1 MKTRES
7 SKAAAQRQSGFEEHL
22 RNLHGKSNVTANSNQ
37 DATPAAGSS
46 LANSSQ
52 HTVNQ
57 LLSRVGERQEA
68 VRKRKASVAPKQKGS
83 RQIHRNTTEDCK
95 NDLFQQHPFCSK
107 GSVAGADI
115 PTEAVA
121 QVAATQELEQHQQP
135 TGSITPEIEI
145 KGAEH
150 PLEEDEF
157 DWEDGDNGMREGI
170 VDENKSSASKGW
182 NGEVIF
188 DSESTPAND
197 PEKQC
202 SKSSVRRATAN
213 DKIFS
218 AQVHKAHLLCLLA
231 RGRLISSSC
240 DDQLL
245 QGSLISVLPSR
256 LLAPIDT
263 EKVLLT
269 QLEHLVSWFRSNF
282 RLLTPG
288 EGSSR
293 VEGISVDCLE
303 KRLSQ
308 VLQDQAGSAE
318 ELSALSVAL
327 FRGLGFTTRYVMVL
341 DVSSLKPDAESLE
354 ASVDYEPN
362 LSFQDINI
370 GVGSQ
375 IDLETKKVATLS
387 QILAHWRPHN
397 SSNVTRLDGV
407 RTMLFANA
415 GTGSNVNRRGQRQI
429 HEKGRGSSR
438 DGGASLGSNDAVA
451 GEPSEQTP
459 SKRRGDAEFELELA
473 RALAAT
479 AAAAAAVEGGNE
491 PIEVSENGT
500 RKDISARSLEQEPRS
515 KSVLTEGRGGG
526 NAAIWSRKMGPLL
539 HWAEVYCG
547 EGDTGRWV
555 HVDAARGVVDGAEKV
570 EGAAAACHL
579 PLRYVVA
586 FAGSGAKD
594 ITRRYVTHWSTIA
607 PLRVDAAWWDAT
619 LRPLKH
625 LEAAATAGPSTPQ
638 VAEGLGVEGLKGSM
652 DGTCLDFPRGKG
664 LSDHRSSLE
673 DMEMDTKTYMEPLPT
688 NQQAYKTHHLYV
700 LERWLNKYETLHP
713 KGPVLGF
720 CAGLPVY
727 PRTCVQ
733 TLHTPDRWLREGR
746 KVKQGETPV
755 KIVKSRATPKE
766 GTTEVE
772 LDLDEGSTPRSMTA
786 LFGRWQTEAWQP
798 ARAVG
803 GIVPRNER
811 GQVDVWSEKCI
822 PPGTV
827 HLRFPRLVP
836 VAQRLKI
843 DFAPAMVGF
852 EIRRGKSVP
861 VYEGIVVCEEF
872 KEKLMEA
879 YLQAEMQRDA
889 ELLRKRVDQAMAR
902 WRQLLHSVATRQRL
916 RATYEAAPIETA
928 FQKPHEHS
936 REKIEKDMQISAG
949 PSYRNGRELVEGSA
963 VQNCEEAVNTG
974 RLGSNSKEAVDLQ
987 KSATD
992 PQHVHEFP
1000 EENQSYDE
1008 DRGMRTKWCICGFS
1022 IEVEEM

>member
-1 MKTRES
+1 MACHSPIIAEERGFGDILLVTKQAGAS
-7 SKAAAQRQSGFEEHL
+7 SDCKHWARQ
-22 RNLHGKSNVTANSNQ
+22 
-37 DATPAAGSS
+37 
-46 LANSSQ
+46 
-52 HTVNQ
+52 
-57 LLSRVGERQEA
+57 
-68 VRKRKASVAPKQKGS
+68 
-83 RQIHRNTTEDCK
+83 RQIHQNTTEDCK
-95 NDLFQQHPFCSK
+95 DDLFQQHPFCGK

-145 KGAEH
+145 KGAKH
-150 PLEEDEF
+150 LLEEDEF

-197 PEKQC
+197 PEKQR

-218 AQVHKAHLLCLLA
+218 AQVHMAHLLCLLA

-269 QLEHLVSWFRSNF
+269 RLEHLVSWFRSNF

-397 SSNVTRLDGV
+397 PSNATRLDGV
-407 RTMLFANA
+407 RTMLFADA
-415 GTGSNVNRRGQRQI
+415 GTGSNVNRRGQGQI
-429 HEKGRGSSR
+429 HEKGRGLSR

-500 RKDISARSLEQEPRS
+500 RKDISVRSLEQEPRS

-539 HWAEVYCG
+539 HWAEIYCG

-625 LEAAATAGPSTPQ
+625 LEAAATAGPSTAQ
-638 VAEGLGVEGLKGSM
+638 VAEGLGMEGLKGST

-755 KIVKSRATPKE
+755 K
-766 GTTEVE
+766 
-772 LDLDEGSTPRSMTA
+772 
-786 LFGRWQTEAWQP
+786 
-798 ARAVG
+798 
-803 GIVPRNER
+803 NER

-936 REKIEKDMQISAG
+936 REKMEKDMQISAG
-949 PSYRNGRELVEGSA
+949 PSYRNRRELVEGSA

-974 RLGSNSKEAVDLQ
+974 KLGSNSKQAVDLQ

>member
-22 RNLHGKSNVTANSNQ
+22 RNLHGKSNVTVNSNQ

-46 LANSSQ
+46 LANASQ

-83 RQIHRNTTEDCK
+83 RQIHQNTTENCK
-95 NDLFQQHPFCSK
+95 DDLFQQHPFCSK

-197 PEKQC
+197 PEKQR

-397 SSNVTRLDGV
+397 SSNATRLDGV
-407 RTMLFANA
+407 
-415 GTGSNVNRRGQRQI
+415 GSEKQVSLPNNVT
-429 HEKGRGSSR
+429 

-500 RKDISARSLEQEPRS
+500 RKDISVRSLEQEPRS

-733 TLHTPDRWLREGR
+733 TLHTPDRWLREGH

-766 GTTEVE
+766 GTTDVE

-987 KSATD
+987 NSATD

-1000 EENQSYDE
+1000 EENQRYDE

>member
-755 KIVKSRATPKE
+755 K
-766 GTTEVE
+766 
-772 LDLDEGSTPRSMTA
+772 
-786 LFGRWQTEAWQP
+786 
-798 ARAVG
+798 
-803 GIVPRNER
+803 NER

>member
-803 GIVPRNER
+803 GIVPRVR
-811 GQVDVWSEKCI
+811 SI
-822 PPGTV
+822 MAI
-827 HLRFPRLVP
+827 VP
-836 VAQRLKI
+836 EVA
-843 DFAPAMVGF
+843 
-852 EIRRGKSVP
+852 
-861 VYEGIVVCEEF
+861 
-872 KEKLMEA
+872 
-879 YLQAEMQRDA
+879 
-889 ELLRKRVDQAMAR
+889 
-902 WRQLLHSVATRQRL
+902 RQSLS
-916 RATYEAAPIETA
+916 
-928 FQKPHEHS
+928 
-936 REKIEKDMQISAG
+936 
-949 PSYRNGRELVEGSA
+949 
-963 VQNCEEAVNTG
+963 
-974 RLGSNSKEAVDLQ
+974 
-987 KSATD
+987 
-992 PQHVHEFP
+992 
-1000 EENQSYDE
+1000 
-1008 DRGMRTKWCICGFS
+1008 
-1022 IEVEEM
+1022 

>member
-1 MKTRES
+1 MKTRESS
-7 SKAAAQRQSGFEEHL
+7 SKAAAQRQSGFEEQL

-37 DATPAAGSS
+37 DATPAAAGSS
-46 LANSSQ
+46 LANASQ

-83 RQIHRNTTEDCK
+83 RQIHWNTTEDCK
-95 NDLFQQHPFCSK
+95 DDLFQQHPFCSK

-197 PEKQC
+197 PEKQR

-245 QGSLISVLPSR
+245 QGSLISVLPSQ

-370 GVGSQ
+370 G
-375 IDLETKKVATLS
+375 T
-387 QILAHWRPHN
+387 
-397 SSNVTRLDGV
+397 V
-407 RTMLFANA
+407 R
-415 GTGSNVNRRGQRQI
+415 R
-429 HEKGRGSSR
+429 SSR
-438 DGGASLGSNDAVA
+438 KVVSRGTDADTKDCEALNSEIVVKAEFVGELGMSSRENMTGMGSEKRVSLPNDVTDGGASLGSNDAVA

-570 EGAAAACHL
+570 EGAAAACRL

-798 ARAVG
+798 AHAVG

>member
-22 RNLHGKSNVTANSNQ
+22 RNLHGKSNVTINSNQ

-46 LANSSQ
+46 LANASQ

-95 NDLFQQHPFCSK
+95 DDLFQQHPFCSK

-115 PTEAVA
+115 PTEAAA

-197 PEKQC
+197 PEKQR
-202 SKSSVRRATAN
+202 SKSSIRRATAN

-327 FRGLGFTTRYVMVL
+327 FRSLGFTTRYVMVL

-362 LSFQDINI
+362 LSFQDINV

-375 IDLETKKVATLS
+375 IDLETNKVATLS

-397 SSNVTRLDGV
+397 SSNATRLDG
-407 RTMLFANA
+407 M
-415 GTGSNVNRRGQRQI
+415 GSEKQVSLSNNVT
-429 HEKGRGSSR
+429 

-479 AAAAAAVEGGNE
+479 AAAVAAVEGGNE

-570 EGAAAACHL
+570 EGAAAACRL

-902 WRQLLHSVATRQRL
+902 WRQLLHSVATRQHL

-963 VQNCEEAVNTG
+963 VQNCEEAVNTW

-987 KSATD
+987 NSATD